1 MAKGRR
7 LDDGA
12 LAPSGGADDT
22 VRAAASP
29 CRSPMP
35 APTRALPV
43 LPTHPAGG
51 DSSVFEAGAGTDGPC
66 RTRREATYAFT
77 VASP

>member
-1 MAKGRR
+1 
-7 LDDGA
+7 
-12 LAPSGGADDT
+12 
-22 VRAAASP
+22 
-29 CRSPMP
+29 MP

-43 LPTHPAGG
+43 RPMRPAGPLVPAIATLGVLVTEG
-51 DSSVFEAGAGTDGPC
+51 DSSVFEAGASTDGLC